1 MLLAKEEHGG
11 DEAEDSGAL
20 REHAVRTEP
29 GRADCPGLPGDGL
42 EADQEQN
49 GPGSEGLD
57 ATSGAGHQEHQQHPG
72 GTEQQ
77 PDRRPGHKS
86 MS

>member
-11 DEAEDSGAL
+11 DEAAGSGAL

-29 GRADCPGLPGDGL
+29 GRAGCPGLPRAGP
-42 EADQEQN
+42 EADQKQN

-57 ATSGAGHQEHQQHPG
+57 ATSGAGHQEHQ
-72 GTEQQ
+72 
-77 PDRRPGHKS
+77 
-86 MS
+86 